1 MVFKPNGNSFKASP
15 RICLCDDCSSDY
27 GSCSSFK
34 EYPLICHQLKLV
46 FLRSAV
52 EAVVALKMNRMTMRS
67 VLVILSKIS
76 LSQIP
81 SQLLQHH
88 TLLSTLS
95 GSSKLKIPAALLQTV
110 MIMEMF
116 LLRGPATL
124 QDTFWKKF
132 QKLKTNISAHFKNRL
147 LPQRKHFV
155 FLCSVYR
162 IKEGLS
168 FRKSSLHGNITVY
181 RTKQFF
187 TPLTFYGKLLL
198 LILYVG

>member
-15 RICLCDDCSSDY
+15 RICLCDACSSDY

-95 GSSKLKIPAALLQTV
+95 GSSKLKIPAALVQTV

-132 QKLKTNISAHFKNRL
+132 QKLKRN
-147 LPQRKHFV
+147 KHF
-155 FLCSVYR
+155 
-162 IKEGLS
+162 
-168 FRKSSLHGNITVY
+168 SSLQ
-181 RTKQFF
+181 K
-187 TPLTFYGKLLL
+187 PLTSTEKAFC
-198 LILYVG
+198 ILMFSLQNHYLEILPYIEQNNFSHL